1 MKTMVLTRAVVAAL
15 LLLALP
21 ATRAA
26 SGQAAG
32 PARPAA
38 DPISGEWAAAFEFAG
53 GSPFTRT
60 LKLKLE
66 GTRVTGTAPS
76 PSFGDGTVTGEW
88 KSGELSLAIEGE
100 RGTMALAGA
109 LKDGVLAGDWD
120 VGHASGK
127 WTAKRAAPAKDARE
141 PR

>member
-1 MKTMVLTRAVVAAL
+1 MKTRSLMRAVVPAL
-15 LLLALP
+15 LLLNLP

-26 SGQAAG
+26 SAQAAA

-38 DPISGEWAAAFEFAG
+38 DPISGEWEAAFEFAG

-76 PSFGDGTVTGEW
+76 PRFGDGTVTGEW
-88 KSGELSLAIEGE
+88 KAGELSLAIEGE
-100 RGTMALAGA
+100 RGTMA
-109 LKDGVLAGDWD
+109 LAGDWD

-127 WTAKRAAPAKDARE
+127 WTAKRAAPPKDARE

>member
-1 MKTMVLTRAVVAAL
+1 MKTMVLTRAVAPAL

-21 ATRAA
+21 ATRVASAQSAA
-26 SGQAAG
+26 
-32 PARPAA
+32 PARSAT

-76 PSFGDGTVTGEW
+76 PRFGDGTVTGEW
-88 KSGELSLAIEGE
+88 KAGELSLAIEGE
-100 RGTMALAGA
+100 RGTMALAGT

-127 WTAKRAAPAKDARE
+127 WTAKRAVPAKSARA